1 MRNLLLY
8 AFMLTFSLVSYGQ
21 TITGDLADQQ
31 IFDNDGTLGN
41 VWVGQG
47 TSVIG
52 NQNAGRPISVH
63 VIPFQI
69 PTIPVGEV
77 VIASTFSFNLTVIS
91 DWGGLVGQADIYG
104 LGYRSI
110 ATISNAD
117 MYATGTLVAD
127 NAMDNSS
134 TLGVQSISNADL
146 ITYINDQITAG
157 AVAGDYIFLRI
168 EGDAVQTLNNRGW
181 TISSANSASDKPTLA
196 FTFGLSG
203 GNHAPDFDNP
213 IGDIV
218 ATEGIAKSVAI
229 SGTDPDGDAVTFSI
243 AGNSS
248 GITLT
253 DNADGTA
260 SIDIASTVSV
270 SVNDNIT
277 ITISDGSLGTDEII
291 SIEVVAPE
299 ANEPPVLASIG
310 NIVTEFGTAKS
321 VDISATDANV
331 ADVLTFSISGNPTGV
346 DLVDNGDR
354 TAKINI
360 SSTIAEGDYS
370 GIEIMVSDGSL
381 NDTETIMVKITAP
394 ADPNQKMNLDAP
406 TADRFTLPQN
416 LVWPTNVGEANVSL
430 WKGDRIA
437 ATTIT
442 IDDNVEG
449 DHAWWLSMQTKYDLD
464 FTWFVIIGS
473 VSNWS
478 PYQTLIDAG
487 NEVQAHDLAIAPDGH
502 GDVNTY
508 TEANYLA
515 TVKQVKDTINKSL
528 VNNKC
533 MTFAYPYGEQNGY
546 LARSEYIAM
555 RGVWGV
561 MNYANKTNYLD
572 IASRSATNDT
582 YDLEILLDP
591 SKDLWNMHFYRGLAS
606 YHYHNV
612 PADKKEATE
621 AFLAAV
627 SAKSDVIWNGM
638 FSEVTR
644 YGQERDTHTLNVDVV
659 EATSIRFTLTDEMND
674 MYFDF
679 PLTVKIRIDNEWTHV
694 VAEQNGNEIDV
705 VIVENE
711 GNKYILVDAV
721 PDAGQV
727 LVSGK
732 DEHLGYEDANSEIFS
747 IYPNPVKGV
756 DLNVKLAEAS
766 VEQQKV
772 ELVSLS
778 GRIVYSSVINLGDK
792 MHNISISNKL
802 NKGVYIL
809 RISSSSNTVSKK
821 VIIE

>member
-1 MRNLLLY
+1 M
-8 AFMLTFSLVSYGQ
+8 VSYGQ
-21 TITGDLADQQ
+21 TITGDVADQQ
-31 IFDNDGTLGN
+31 MMKD
-41 VWVGQG
+41 G
-47 TSVIG
+47 TSVWVNQSTSYVG
-52 NQNAGRPISVH
+52 KQNAGRDHSVH
-63 VIPFQI
+63 VIPFQL
-69 PTIPVGEV
+69 PVVNDGDVVLSADFEV
-77 VIASTFSFNLTVIS
+77 FLESIA
-91 DWGGLVGQADIYG
+91 DWGQLIGNVDVYG
-104 LGYRSI
+104 IGYRSSASI
-110 ATISNAD
+110 IPAD
-117 MYATGTLVAD
+117 YDVSGTEILD
-127 NAMDNSS
+127 NAMDKDTPIGSR
-134 TLGVQSISNADL
+134 VVISNDALVD
-146 ITYINDQITAG
+146 YINAQITAG
-157 AVAGDYIFLRI
+157 ASAGDFIFIRLSSDP
-168 EGDAVQTLNNRGW
+168 EQTTDGRGW
-181 TISSANSASDKPTLA
+181 TVSTADSKTESQKPTLKII
-196 FTFGLSG
+196 TGLSG
-203 GNHAPDFDNP
+203 GNHAPTFDNP
-213 IGDIV
+213 IGDIT

-243 AGNSS
+243 SGNPS

-260 SIDIASTVSV
+260 SIDIASTVAI

-299 ANEPPVLASIG
+299 ANESPVLASIG

-321 VDISATDANV
+321 VNISATDANA

-346 DLVDNGDR
+346 DLVDNGDK

-370 GIEIMVSDGSL
+370 GIEIMVSDGTL

-406 TADRFTLPQN
+406 TANRFVLPQD

-442 IDDNVEG
+442 IDDNIEG

-487 NEVQAHDLAIAPDGH
+487 NEVQAHDLAISPDKH

-508 TEANYLA
+508 SDADYIA

-533 MTFAYPYGEQNGY
+533 MTFAYPYGKQKEYKSRG
-546 LARSEYIAM
+546 EYIAM
-555 RGVWGV
+555 RGVVGK

-572 IASRSATNDT
+572 LNSRSATNKLND
-582 YDLEILLDP
+582 IRALLDP
-591 SKDLWNMHFYRGLAS
+591 TVDIEPGWNLFYYRALAS
-606 YHYHNV
+606 YHYHQVN
-612 PADKKEATE
+612 DKAATE
-621 AFLAAV
+621 TFIAAI
-627 SAKSDVIWNGM
+627 SEKSDSIWNGK
-638 FSEVTR
+638 FTEVTR
-644 YGQERDTHTLNVDVV
+644 YGQERDTHTLTVDDV

-679 PLTVKIRIDNEWTHV
+679 PLTVKIRIDNAWTHV
-694 VAEQNGNEIDV
+694 VAEQNGNEVDV

-711 GNKYILVDAV
+711 GDKYILVDAV

-732 DEHLGYEDANSEIFS
+732 DTELSNDDRSLDNFKV
-747 IYPNPVKGV
+747 YPNPVKGG
-756 DLNVKLAEAS
+756 DLNIKFAEAT

-778 GRIVYSSVINLGDK
+778 GRIVYSSVINSGDK
-792 MHNISISNKL
+792 THNISISNKL

-809 RISSSSNTVSKK
+809 RISSSSNAVSKK